1 MSRVLTALVLFPI
14 AVYGTFFAAQ
24 PVFVGIVA
32 LVALLC
38 FHEYGGI
45 VHAHGIERPGTLAYV
60 AGLLVLL
67 NPAPLVLAGVALL
80 ATGLRIGDLPRF
92 LPHAAAAGFGL
103 LYVFGA
109 WRTAVE
115 LRALG
120 PNWLFFALAI
130 NFVGDIAAYYTGRA
144 IGRHK
149 FAPRISP
156 AKSWEGAAGSLAAAV
171 IFGIIWRPWLG
182 AAVPVAEVALLAVAG
197 NVAGQLGDLAESAM
211 KRGAGVKDSGT
222 LLPGHGGFLDRL
234 DSSLFSMPVV
244 YWLHNALSAA
254 APLAR

>member
-14 AVYGTFFAAQ
+14 AVYGTFFAPQA
-24 PVFVGIVA
+24 VFVGIVA
-32 LVALLC
+32 VVALLC
-38 FHEYGGI
+38 FHEYAGI
-45 VHAHGIERPGTLAYV
+45 VAAHGIERPPWLSYL

-67 NPAPLVLAGVALL
+67 NPVPLVLAGIALL
-80 ATGLRIGDLPRF
+80 ATALRAGELARVLP
-92 LPHAAAAGFGL
+92 AAAAAVFGVV
-103 LYVFGA
+103 YVFGA
-109 WRTAVE
+109 WRTAID
-115 LRALG
+115 LRALS

-149 FAPRISP
+149 LAPAISP
-156 AKSWEGAAGSLAAAV
+156 AKSWEGAAGSMVAAV
-171 IFGIIWRPWLG
+171 IFGILWRQQLG
-182 AAVPVAEVALLAVAG
+182 SDVRIAEMVLLAIAG
-197 NVAGQLGDLAESAM
+197 NVAGQVGDLAESAM

-244 YWLHNALSAA
+244 YWLHQALSTFAS
-254 APLAR
+254 